1 MKATKEFYK
10 SWHDET
16 SKMYQ
21 RVQDDE
27 AAMTDEDRKA
37 DKARS
42 KREFE
47 KIWSK
52 ALEVERHTKHIPIPF
67 QKRKF
72 ARLVKMALEYAE
84 DDCVDISYETTE
96 EHGFLRFE
104 MGQVIIDDI
113 RPHYWRVWRRLLRH
127 ADTFWVNPI
136 EKYGDPAVQFTF
148 FFKFQ
153 KRIVWKG
160 FNK

>member
-1 MKATKEFYK
+1 MKVAKDFYK
-10 SWHDET
+10 PWHDEN
-16 SKMYQ
+16 SEMFQ
-21 RVQDDE
+21 ELQDNE
-27 AAMTDEDRKA
+27 AAMTEEERAA

-42 KREFE
+42 KMEFE
-47 KIWSK
+47 KIW
-52 ALEVERHTKHIPIPF
+52 ARAPEMERHTKYIPIPF

-72 ARLVKMALEYAE
+72 ARLVKLALEYAE

-113 RPHYWRVWRRLLRH
+113 RPHYWRIWRCLLRH

-148 FFKFQ
+148 FFQFQ

-160 FNK
+160 FSK